1 MMNLLDS
8 TPGFAAVV
16 KRGTLMTPPKSGSI
30 QGMED
35 NLKKAVTEM
44 LVLAL
49 LSREDMYAAQI
60 TQALEDRSHAALSI
74 QFPYSVLYR
83 LISFGYIV
91 EGYKKIAPDGR
102 RRQYYQITPEGRVHK
117 EELVAFYRQFSG
129 GVELLLREEGDGSD
143 R

>member
-1 MMNLLDS
+1 
-8 TPGFAAVV
+8 
-16 KRGTLMTPPKSGSI
+16 MTPPKSGSI

-102 RRQYYQITPEGRVHK
+102 RRQYYQITPEGRAHLDEL
-117 EELVAFYRQFSG
+117 EELYRKFSG
-129 GVELLLREEGDGSD
+129 GVDLILRGGGEDGA
-143 R
+143 

>member
-1 MMNLLDS
+1 M
-8 TPGFAAVV
+8 AQ
-16 KRGTLMTPPKSGSI
+16 PKSGSI

-44 LVLAL
+44 LVLTL
-49 LSREDMYAAQI
+49 LGEEDMYAAQI
-60 TQALEDRSHAALSI
+60 TQGLVERSRGALSI

-102 RRQYYQITPEGRVHK
+102 RRQYYQITPEGRNYKSQMV
-117 EELVAFYRQFSG
+117 EFYRQFSDGIDLILQEGSG
-129 GVELLLREEGDGSD
+129 GCHG
-143 R
+143 

>member
-1 MMNLLDS
+1 
-8 TPGFAAVV
+8 
-16 KRGTLMTPPKSGSI
+16 
-30 QGMED
+30 
-35 NLKKAVTEM
+35 M

-102 RRQYYQITPEGRVHK
+102 RRQYYQITPEGRAHLD
-117 EELVAFYRQFSG
+117 ELVELYRKFSG
-129 GVELLLREEGDGSD
+129 GVESLLRGGGKDGA
-143 R
+143 

>member
-1 MMNLLDS
+1 MMGLLDS
-8 TPGFAAVV
+8 TLWFATAAT
-16 KRGTLMTPPKSGSI
+16 RGIAMTPPKSGSI

>member
-1 MMNLLDS
+1 
-8 TPGFAAVV
+8 
-16 KRGTLMTPPKSGSI
+16 MTTSKSGSI

-60 TQALEDRSHAALSI
+60 TQELGARSRGALSI

-91 EGYKKIAPDGR
+91 EGYKKAAPDGR
-102 RRQYYQITPEGRVHK
+102 RRQYYQITPEGRNYKNQMV
-117 EELVAFYRQFSG
+117 EFYRQFSDG
-129 GVELLLREEGDGSD
+129 IDLILREGSGGCHG
-143 R
+143 

>member
-1 MMNLLDS
+1 
-8 TPGFAAVV
+8 
-16 KRGTLMTPPKSGSI
+16 MTSPKSGSI

-44 LVLAL
+44 LVLVL

-60 TQALEDRSHAALSI
+60 TQGLEERSRGALSI

-91 EGYKKIAPDGR
+91 EGYKKAAPDGR
-102 RRQYYQITPEGRVHK
+102 RRQYYQITPKGRAYK
-117 EELVAFYRQFSG
+117 EQLVALYRKLSG
-129 GVELLLREEGDGSD
+129 GVELLLEEGVGDGE
-143 R
+143 

>member
-1 MMNLLDS
+1 
-8 TPGFAAVV
+8 
-16 KRGTLMTPPKSGSI
+16 MTSPKSGSI

-60 TQALEDRSHAALSI
+60 TQGLEERSHGALSI

-102 RRQYYQITPEGRVHK
+102 RRQYYQITPRGRAYKKQLV
-117 EELVAFYRQFSG
+117 ELYQRFSG
-129 GVELLLREEGDGSD
+129 GVELLLEGGADDGK
-143 R
+143 

>member
-1 MMNLLDS
+1 
-8 TPGFAAVV
+8 
-16 KRGTLMTPPKSGSI
+16 MTPPKSGSI

-44 LVLAL
+44 LVLSL

-102 RRQYYQITPEGRVHK
+102 RRQYYQITPEGRTHLD
-117 EELVAFYRQFSG
+117 ELMELYRQFSG
-129 GVELLLREEGDGSD
+129 GVDLILRGGGKDGA
-143 R
+143 

>member
-1 MMNLLDS
+1 
-8 TPGFAAVV
+8 
-16 KRGTLMTPPKSGSI
+16 MTSPKSGSI

-49 LSREDMYAAQI
+49 LSREDMYDAQI
-60 TQALEDRSHAALSI
+60 AQGLEERSSGALSI

-83 LISFGYIV
+83 LISFLYIV

-102 RRQYYQITPEGRVHK
+102 RRQYYQITPRGRAYKKQLV
-117 EELVAFYRQFSG
+117 ELYRRFSG
-129 GVELLLREEGDGSD
+129 GVELLLEGGADDGK
-143 R
+143 

>member
-1 MMNLLDS
+1 MMTLLDS
-8 TPGFAAVV
+8 TPWFAAMAT
-16 KRGTLMTPPKSGSI
+16 RGTPMTPPKSGSI

-60 TQALEDRSHAALSI
+60 TQALEDRSHSALSI

-102 RRQYYQITPEGRVHK
+102 RRQYYQITPEGRAHK
-117 EELVAFYRQFSG
+117 EKLVAFYRQFSS
-129 GVELLLREEGDGSD
+129 GVELILEEGDGGCA

>member
-1 MMNLLDS
+1 
-8 TPGFAAVV
+8 
-16 KRGTLMTPPKSGSI
+16 MTPPKSGSI

-44 LVLAL
+44 LVLTL
-49 LSREDMYAAQI
+49 LSQEDMYAAQI
-60 TQALEDRSHAALSI
+60 TQALEGRSHAALSI

-102 RRQYYQITPEGRVHK
+102 RRQYYQITPEGLAHK
-117 EELVAFYRQFSG
+117 EKLVEFYQKFSG
-129 GVELLLREEGDGSD
+129 GVELVLREGDDSGN